1 MLQKKHKS
9 ESLKVL
15 DTKACYRAVNQFQ
28 WGNGAKTDK
37 QTNGTERRVQKQTT
51 YSHLITQCSGEKLVL
66 INGAMSNGYPYEK
79 KIFTSTSQY
88 KQN

>member
-28 WGNGAKTDK
+28 WGNGARTDK
-37 QTNGTERRVQKQTT
+37 
-51 YSHLITQCSGEKLVL
+51 
-66 INGAMSNGYPYEK
+66 
-79 KIFTSTSQY
+79 
-88 KQN
+88 